1 MRNLSLRTIFIS
13 FVLIALF
20 IVTVVSALINTSQF
34 SKLYYQQTEKQLLP
48 DAVGKVAAQIDAQM
62 RYPISV
68 SQSLAENQ
76 MLHTW
81 MTEGEKRS
89 PIHQRVMSY
98 FADLQKKSG
107 ASSVFWVSSDSM
119 SYYTQEGFFKSISSS
134 EPRDSWFFDFLNS
147 DKRQVLA
154 LDVSEQGGHLTLY
167 VNTLVEIAGKRLGV
181 AGLGYDISDISNIVT
196 SRKIGQQG
204 YLFLIDDSKRIIAHE
219 NDAFIGKQ
227 ISNIASLSAL
237 QNVTSSKSDEFSL
250 SQAELNGQQVYAG
263 VMPITGMGLTLVA
276 VQPKEEISSA
286 INAVVLMSI
295 LVSVVLAAVF
305 LILTLYFA
313 NWLST
318 KIRRVGDELLG
329 MAGQGGDLS
338 KRLDDSV
345 DNELGHLAKGFNA
358 IIGKVAEL
366 VDEISVTERAMREGI
381 EELAT
386 FANKTFAATEDQ
398 RAQTDQV
405 ATAITEM
412 GQTINEVSDIAHR
425 TASDTEEAVKETVET
440 NHSMATTAKTMT
452 ELNEILLNVDK
463 SIGEFA
469 SQAAEINSVVEV
481 INAISEQT
489 NLLALNAAIEAARA
503 GDQGRG
509 FAVVADE
516 VRSLAKRTQTSTSEI
531 REQVTRLQSSSL
543 QSQQAI
549 AEGTQSSQK
558 VTELTQ
564 IAVSALQSI
573 QQKFEV
579 ISQGNHQVAAATEEQ
594 GTVVEHI
601 NQSAHDISDSAT
613 SIHDNAEQQQQ
624 GTQSL
629 LSRAQH
635 LKDLVSQFKV

>member
-276 VQPKEEISSA
+276 VQPKEEISSE

-440 NHSMATTAKTMT
+440 NHSMATTAKTMI

-503 GDQGRG
+503 GEQGRG

-564 IAVSALQSI
+564 VAVSALQSI

>member
-20 IVTVVSALINTSQF
+20 VVTVVSALINTSQF
-34 SKLYYQQTEKQLLP
+34 SRLYYQQTEKQLLP
-48 DAVGKVAAQIDAQM
+48 DAVGKVAAEVDAQM

-76 MLHTW
+76 ILHTW
-81 MTEGEKRS
+81 MTEGEKSS
-89 PIHQRVMSY
+89 PIHQRVMAY
-98 FADLQKKSG
+98 FADLQRKSG
-107 ASSVFWVSSDSM
+107 ASSVFWVSKNSM
-119 SYYTQEGFFKSISSS
+119 SYYTQEGFFKSISKN
-134 EPRDSWFFDFLNS
+134 EPRDSWFFDFISS
-147 DKRQVLA
+147 DKRQALA

-167 VNTLVEIAGKRLGV
+167 VNTLVEIAGQRLGV
-181 AGLGYDISDISNIVT
+181 AGLGYDISDISSIVT
-196 SRKIGQQG
+196 SRKIGEQG
-204 YLFLIDDSKRIIAHE
+204 YLFLIDDSKRIIAHA
-219 NDAFIGKQ
+219 NDAYIGKQ
-227 ISNIASLSAL
+227 VTSVASLSTL
-237 QNVTSSKSDEFSL
+237 QGFLSSKHTGFTL
-250 SQAELNGQQVYAG
+250 SQVELADEDVYAG
-263 VMPITGMGLTLVA
+263 VMPIEGTGLTLVA
-276 VQPKEEISSA
+276 IQPRQEISSA
-286 INAVVLMSI
+286 INTVVWMSI
-295 LVSVVLAAVF
+295 IVSVVLAGIF
-305 LILTLYFA
+305 LVLTLYFA
-313 NWLST
+313 NWLSK
-318 KIRRVGDELLG
+318 KIRSVGDELLG
-329 MAGQGGDLS
+329 MAGHGGDLT

-366 VDEISVTERAMREGI
+366 VDEISVTEQAMREGI
-381 EELAT
+381 DDLAN
-386 FANKTFAATEDQ
+386 FANKTFVATEDQ

-405 ATAITEM
+405 ATAITQM

-425 TASDTEEAVKETVET
+425 TASDTEEAVRETVQT
-440 NHSMATTAKTMT
+440 NQSMAATAQTMN
-452 ELNEILLNVDK
+452 ELNDILSTVDQ

-469 SQAAEINSVVEV
+469 NQAAEINSVVEV

-503 GDQGRG
+503 GEQGRG

-516 VRSLAKRTQTSTSEI
+516 VRSLAQRTQTSTSEI
-531 REQVTRLQSSSL
+531 REQISRLQSSSL
-543 QSQQAI
+543 QSQEAI

-558 VTELTQ
+558 VTELTHV
-564 IAVSALQSI
+564 AVSALQSI
-573 QQKFEV
+573 QQKFEI

-601 NQSAHDISDSAT
+601 NQSAHDISDSAMQ
-613 SIHDNAEQQQQ
+613 IHNNAEQQQR

>member
-20 IVTVVSALINTSQF
+20 VVTVVSALINTSQF
-34 SKLYYQQTEKQLLP
+34 SRLYYQQTEKQLLP
-48 DAVGKVAAQIDAQM
+48 DAVGKVAAEIDAQM

-76 MLHTW
+76 ILHTW
-81 MTEGEKRS
+81 MNEGEKSS
-89 PIHQRVMSY
+89 PIHQRVMAY
-98 FADLQKKSG
+98 FADLQRKSG
-107 ASSVFWVSSDSM
+107 ASSVFWVSKNSM
-119 SYYTQEGFFKSISSS
+119 SYYTQDGFFKSISQS
-134 EPRDSWFFDFLNS
+134 EPRDSWFFDFISS
-147 DKRQVLA
+147 DKRQALA

-167 VNTLVEIAGKRLGV
+167 VNTLVEIAGQRLGV
-181 AGLGYDISDISNIVT
+181 AGLGYDISDISSIVT
-196 SRKIGQQG
+196 SRKIGEQG
-204 YLFLIDDSKRIIAHE
+204 YLFLIDDSKRIIAHA
-219 NDAFIGKQ
+219 NDAYIGKQ
-227 ISNIASLSAL
+227 VTSVASLSAL
-237 QNVTSSKSDEFSL
+237 QSFLSSKHTGFTL
-250 SQAELNGQQVYAG
+250 SQVELADEDVYAG
-263 VMPITGMGLTLVA
+263 VMPIEGTGLTLVA
-276 VQPKEEISSA
+276 VQPKQEISSA
-286 INAVVLMSI
+286 INTVVWMSI
-295 LVSVVLAAVF
+295 IVSVVLAGIF
-305 LILTLYFA
+305 LVLTFYFA
-313 NWLST
+313 NWLSK
-318 KIRRVGDELLG
+318 KIRSVGDELLG
-329 MAGQGGDLS
+329 MAGHGGDLT

-366 VDEISVTERAMREGI
+366 VDEISVTEQAMREGI
-381 EELAT
+381 DDLAS
-386 FANKTFAATEDQ
+386 FANKTFVATEDQ

-425 TASDTEEAVKETVET
+425 TASDTEEAVRETVQT
-440 NHSMATTAKTMT
+440 NQSMAATAQTMN
-452 ELNEILLNVDK
+452 ELNDILITVDK

-469 SQAAEINSVVEV
+469 NQAAEINSVVEV

-503 GDQGRG
+503 GEQGRG

-516 VRSLAKRTQTSTSEI
+516 VRSLAQRTQTSTSEI
-531 REQVTRLQSSSL
+531 REQISRLQSSSL
-543 QSQQAI
+543 QSQEAI

-558 VTELTQ
+558 VTELTH

-573 QQKFEV
+573 QQKFEI

-601 NQSAHDISDSAT
+601 NQSAHDISDSAMQ
-613 SIHDNAEQQQQ
+613 IHDNAEQQQR

>member
-366 VDEISVTERAMREGI
+366 VDEISVTERAMRKGI

-503 GDQGRG
+503 GEQGRG

-564 IAVSALQSI
+564 VAVSALQSI

>member
-20 IVTVVSALINTSQF
+20 VVTVVSALINTSQF
-34 SKLYYQQTEKQLLP
+34 SRLYYQQTEKQLLP
-48 DAVGKVAAQIDAQM
+48 DAVGKVAAEVDAQM

-76 MLHTW
+76 ILHTW
-81 MTEGEKRS
+81 MTEGEKSS
-89 PIHQRVMSY
+89 PIHQRVMAY
-98 FADLQKKSG
+98 FADLQRKSG
-107 ASSVFWVSSDSM
+107 ASSVFWVSKNSM
-119 SYYTQEGFFKSISSS
+119 SYYTQEGFFKSISKN
-134 EPRDSWFFDFLNS
+134 EPRDSWFFDFISS
-147 DKRQVLA
+147 DKRQALA

-167 VNTLVEIAGKRLGV
+167 VNTLVEIAGQRLGV
-181 AGLGYDISDISNIVT
+181 AGLGYDISDISSIVT
-196 SRKIGQQG
+196 SRKIGEQG
-204 YLFLIDDSKRIIAHE
+204 YLFLIDDSKRIIAHA
-219 NDAFIGKQ
+219 NDAYIGKQ
-227 ISNIASLSAL
+227 VTSVASLSTL
-237 QNVTSSKSDEFSL
+237 QDFLSSKHTGFTL
-250 SQAELNGQQVYAG
+250 SQVELADEDVYAG
-263 VMPITGMGLTLVA
+263 VMPIEGTGLTLVA
-276 VQPKEEISSA
+276 IQPRQEISSA
-286 INAVVLMSI
+286 INTVVWMSI
-295 LVSVVLAAVF
+295 IVSVVLAGIF
-305 LILTLYFA
+305 LVLTLYFA
-313 NWLST
+313 NWLSK
-318 KIRRVGDELLG
+318 KIRSVGDELLG
-329 MAGQGGDLS
+329 MAGHGGDLT

-366 VDEISVTERAMREGI
+366 VDEISVTEQAMREGI
-381 EELAT
+381 DDLAN
-386 FANKTFAATEDQ
+386 FANKTFVATEDQ

-405 ATAITEM
+405 ATAITQM

-425 TASDTEEAVKETVET
+425 TASDTEEAVRETVQT
-440 NHSMATTAKTMT
+440 NQSMAATAQTMN
-452 ELNEILLNVDK
+452 ELNDILSTVDQ

-469 SQAAEINSVVEV
+469 NQAAEINSVVEV

-503 GDQGRG
+503 GEQGRG

-516 VRSLAKRTQTSTSEI
+516 VRSLAQRTQTSTSEI
-531 REQVTRLQSSSL
+531 REQISRLQSSSL
-543 QSQQAI
+543 QSQEAI

-558 VTELTQ
+558 VTELTHV
-564 IAVSALQSI
+564 AVSALQSI
-573 QQKFEV
+573 QQKFEI

-601 NQSAHDISDSAT
+601 NQSAHDISDSAMQ
-613 SIHDNAEQQQQ
+613 IHNNAEQQQR

>member
-20 IVTVVSALINTSQF
+20 VVTVVSALINTSQF
-34 SKLYYQQTEKQLLP
+34 SRLYYQQTEKQLLP
-48 DAVGKVAAQIDAQM
+48 DAVGKVAAEIDAQM

-76 MLHTW
+76 ILHTW
-81 MTEGEKRS
+81 MSEGEKSS
-89 PIHQRVMSY
+89 PIHQRVMAY
-98 FADLQKKSG
+98 FADLQRKSG
-107 ASSVFWVSSDSM
+107 ASSVFWVSKNSM
-119 SYYTQEGFFKSISSS
+119 SYYTQDGLFKSISQS
-134 EPRDSWFFDFLNS
+134 EPRDSWFFDFIRS
-147 DKRQVLA
+147 DKRQALA

-167 VNTLVEIAGKRLGV
+167 VNTLVEIAGQRLGV
-181 AGLGYDISDISNIVT
+181 AGLGYDISDISSIVT
-196 SRKIGQQG
+196 SRKIGEQG
-204 YLFLIDDSKRIIAHE
+204 YLFLIDDSKRIIAHA
-219 NDAFIGKQ
+219 NDAYIGKQ
-227 ISNIASLSAL
+227 VTSVASLSAL
-237 QNVTSSKSDEFSL
+237 QGFLSSKHTGFTL
-250 SQAELNGQQVYAG
+250 SQVELADEDVYAG
-263 VMPITGMGLTLVA
+263 VMPIEGTGLTLVA
-276 VQPKEEISSA
+276 VQPKQEISSA
-286 INAVVLMSI
+286 INAVVWMSI
-295 LVSVVLAAVF
+295 IVSVVLAGIF
-305 LILTLYFA
+305 LVLTLYFA
-313 NWLST
+313 NWLSK

-329 MAGQGGDLS
+329 MAGQGGDLT

-366 VDEISVTERAMREGI
+366 VDEISVTEQAMREGI
-381 EELAT
+381 DDLAS
-386 FANKTFAATEDQ
+386 FANKTFVATEDQ

-425 TASDTEEAVKETVET
+425 TASDTEEAVRETVQT
-440 NHSMATTAKTMT
+440 NQSMAATAQTMN
-452 ELNEILLNVDK
+452 ELNDILITVDK

-469 SQAAEINSVVEV
+469 NQAAEINSVVEV

-503 GDQGRG
+503 GEQGRG

-516 VRSLAKRTQTSTSEI
+516 VRSLAQRTQTSTSEI
-531 REQVTRLQSSSL
+531 REQISRLQSSSL
-543 QSQQAI
+543 QSQEAI

-558 VTELTQ
+558 VTELTH

-573 QQKFEV
+573 QQKFEI

-601 NQSAHDISDSAT
+601 NQSAHDISDSAMQ
-613 SIHDNAEQQQQ
+613 IHDNAEQQQR

>member
-20 IVTVVSALINTSQF
+20 VVTVVSALINTSQF
-34 SKLYYQQTEKQLLP
+34 SRLYYQQTEKQLLP
-48 DAVGKVAAQIDAQM
+48 DAVGKVAAEVDAQM

-76 MLHTW
+76 ILHTW
-81 MTEGEKRS
+81 MTEGEKSS
-89 PIHQRVMSY
+89 PIHQRVMAY
-98 FADLQKKSG
+98 FADLQRKSG
-107 ASSVFWVSSDSM
+107 TSSVFWVSKNSM
-119 SYYTQEGFFKSISSS
+119 SYYTQEGFFKSISKN
-134 EPRDSWFFDFLNS
+134 EPRDSWFFDFISS
-147 DKRQVLA
+147 DKRQALA

-167 VNTLVEIAGKRLGV
+167 VNTLVEIAGQRLGV
-181 AGLGYDISDISNIVT
+181 AGLGYDISDISSIVT
-196 SRKIGQQG
+196 SRKIGEQG
-204 YLFLIDDSKRIIAHE
+204 YLFLIDDSKRIIAHA
-219 NDAFIGKQ
+219 NDAYIGKQ
-227 ISNIASLSAL
+227 VTSVASLSTL
-237 QNVTSSKSDEFSL
+237 QDFLSSKHTGFTL
-250 SQAELNGQQVYAG
+250 SQVELADEDVYAG
-263 VMPITGMGLTLVA
+263 VMPIEGTGLTLVA
-276 VQPKEEISSA
+276 IQPRQEISSA
-286 INAVVLMSI
+286 INTVVWMSI
-295 LVSVVLAAVF
+295 IVSVVLAGIF
-305 LILTLYFA
+305 LVLTLYFA
-313 NWLST
+313 NWLSK
-318 KIRRVGDELLG
+318 KIRSVGDELLG
-329 MAGQGGDLS
+329 MAGHGGDLT

-366 VDEISVTERAMREGI
+366 VDEISVTEQAMREGI
-381 EELAT
+381 DDLAN
-386 FANKTFAATEDQ
+386 FANKTFVATEDQ

-405 ATAITEM
+405 ATAITQM

-425 TASDTEEAVKETVET
+425 TASDTEEAVRETVQT
-440 NHSMATTAKTMT
+440 NQSMAATAQTMN
-452 ELNEILLNVDK
+452 ELNDILSTVDQ

-469 SQAAEINSVVEV
+469 NQAAEINSVVEV

-503 GDQGRG
+503 GEQGRG

-516 VRSLAKRTQTSTSEI
+516 VRSLAQRTQTSTSEI
-531 REQVTRLQSSSL
+531 REQISRLQSSSL
-543 QSQQAI
+543 QSQEAI

-558 VTELTQ
+558 VTELTHV
-564 IAVSALQSI
+564 AVSALQSI
-573 QQKFEV
+573 QQKFEI

-601 NQSAHDISDSAT
+601 NQSAHDISDSAMQ
-613 SIHDNAEQQQQ
+613 IHNNAEQQQR

>member
-503 GDQGRG
+503 GEQGRG

-564 IAVSALQSI
+564 VAVSALQSI

>member
-119 SYYTQEGFFKSISSS
+119 SYYTQEGFFKSISRS

-295 LVSVVLAAVF
+295 LVSVMLAAVF

-440 NHSMATTAKTMT
+440 NHSMATTAKTMI

-503 GDQGRG
+503 GEQGRG

-558 VTELTQ
+558 VTDLTQ

>member
-20 IVTVVSALINTSQF
+20 VVTVVSALINTSQF
-34 SKLYYQQTEKQLLP
+34 SRLYYQQTEKQLLP
-48 DAVGKVAAQIDAQM
+48 DAVGKVAAEIDAQM

-76 MLHTW
+76 ILHTW
-81 MTEGEKRS
+81 MNEGEKSS
-89 PIHQRVMSY
+89 PIHQRVMAY
-98 FADLQKKSG
+98 FADLQRKSG
-107 ASSVFWVSSDSM
+107 ASSVFWVSKNSM
-119 SYYTQEGFFKSISSS
+119 SYYTQDGFFKSISQS
-134 EPRDSWFFDFLNS
+134 ESRDSWFFDFISS
-147 DKRQVLA
+147 DKRQALA

-167 VNTLVEIAGKRLGV
+167 VNTLVEIAGQRLGV
-181 AGLGYDISDISNIVT
+181 AGLGYDISDISSIVT
-196 SRKIGQQG
+196 SRKIGEQG
-204 YLFLIDDSKRIIAHE
+204 YLFLIDDSKRIIAHA
-219 NDAFIGKQ
+219 NDAYIGKQ
-227 ISNIASLSAL
+227 VTSVASLSAL
-237 QNVTSSKSDEFSL
+237 QSFLSSKHIGFTL
-250 SQAELNGQQVYAG
+250 SQVELADEDVYAG
-263 VMPITGMGLTLVA
+263 VMPIEGTGLTLVA
-276 VQPKEEISSA
+276 VQPKQEISSA
-286 INAVVLMSI
+286 INTVVWMSI
-295 LVSVVLAAVF
+295 IVSVVLAGIF
-305 LILTLYFA
+305 LVLTLYFA
-313 NWLST
+313 NWLSK
-318 KIRRVGDELLG
+318 KIRSVGDELLG
-329 MAGQGGDLS
+329 MAGHGGDLT

-366 VDEISVTERAMREGI
+366 VDEISVTEQAMREGI
-381 EELAT
+381 DDLAS
-386 FANKTFAATEDQ
+386 FANKTFVATEDQ

-425 TASDTEEAVKETVET
+425 TASDTEEAVRETVQT
-440 NHSMATTAKTMT
+440 NQSMAATAQTMN
-452 ELNEILLNVDK
+452 ELNDILITVDK

-469 SQAAEINSVVEV
+469 NQAAEINSVVEV

-503 GDQGRG
+503 GEQGRG

-516 VRSLAKRTQTSTSEI
+516 VRSLAQRTQTSTSEI
-531 REQVTRLQSSSL
+531 REQISRLQSSSL
-543 QSQQAI
+543 QSQEAI

-558 VTELTQ
+558 VTELTH

-573 QQKFEV
+573 QQKFEI

-601 NQSAHDISDSAT
+601 NQSAHDISDSAMQ
-613 SIHDNAEQQQQ
+613 IHDNAEQQQR

>member
-20 IVTVVSALINTSQF
+20 VVTVVSALINTSQF
-34 SKLYYQQTEKQLLP
+34 SRLYYQQTEKQLLP
-48 DAVGKVAAQIDAQM
+48 DAVGKVAAEVDAQM

-76 MLHTW
+76 ILHTW
-81 MTEGEKRS
+81 MTEGEKSS
-89 PIHQRVMSY
+89 PIHQRVMAY
-98 FADLQKKSG
+98 FADLQRKSG
-107 ASSVFWVSSDSM
+107 ASSVFWVSKNSM
-119 SYYTQEGFFKSISSS
+119 SYYTQEGFFKSISKN
-134 EPRDSWFFDFLNS
+134 EPRDSWFFDFISS
-147 DKRQVLA
+147 DKRQALA

-167 VNTLVEIAGKRLGV
+167 VNTLVEIAGQRLGV
-181 AGLGYDISDISNIVT
+181 AGLGYDISDISSIVT
-196 SRKIGQQG
+196 SRKIGEQG
-204 YLFLIDDSKRIIAHE
+204 YLFLIDDSKRIIAHA
-219 NDAFIGKQ
+219 NDAYIGKQ
-227 ISNIASLSAL
+227 VTSVASLSTL
-237 QNVTSSKSDEFSL
+237 QDFLSSKHTGFTL
-250 SQAELNGQQVYAG
+250 SQVELADEDVYAG
-263 VMPITGMGLTLVA
+263 VMPIEGSGLTLVA
-276 VQPKEEISSA
+276 IQPRQEISSA
-286 INAVVLMSI
+286 INTVVWMSI
-295 LVSVVLAAVF
+295 IVSVVLAGIF
-305 LILTLYFA
+305 LVLTLYFA
-313 NWLST
+313 NWLSK
-318 KIRRVGDELLG
+318 KIRSVGDELLG
-329 MAGQGGDLS
+329 MAGHGGDLT

-366 VDEISVTERAMREGI
+366 VDEISVTEQAMREGI
-381 EELAT
+381 DDLAN
-386 FANKTFAATEDQ
+386 FANKTFVATEDQ

-405 ATAITEM
+405 ATAITQM

-425 TASDTEEAVKETVET
+425 TASDTEEAVRETVQT
-440 NHSMATTAKTMT
+440 NQSMAATAQTMN
-452 ELNEILLNVDK
+452 ELNDILSTVDQ

-469 SQAAEINSVVEV
+469 NQAAEINSVVEV

-503 GDQGRG
+503 GEQGRG

-516 VRSLAKRTQTSTSEI
+516 VRSLAQRTQTSTSEI
-531 REQVTRLQSSSL
+531 REQISRLQSSSL
-543 QSQQAI
+543 QSQEAI

-558 VTELTQ
+558 VTELTHV
-564 IAVSALQSI
+564 AVSALQSI
-573 QQKFEV
+573 QQKFEI

-601 NQSAHDISDSAT
+601 NQSAHDISDSAMQ
-613 SIHDNAEQQQQ
+613 IHNNAEQQQR

>member
-20 IVTVVSALINTSQF
+20 VVTVVSALINTSQF
-34 SKLYYQQTEKQLLP
+34 SRLYYQQTEKQLLP
-48 DAVGKVAAQIDAQM
+48 DAVGKVAAEVDAQM

-76 MLHTW
+76 ILHTW
-81 MTEGEKRS
+81 MTEGEKSS
-89 PIHQRVMSY
+89 PIHQRVMAY
-98 FADLQKKSG
+98 FADLQRKSG
-107 ASSVFWVSSDSM
+107 ASSVFWVSKNSM
-119 SYYTQEGFFKSISSS
+119 SYYTQEGFFKSISKN
-134 EPRDSWFFDFLNS
+134 EPRDSWFFDFISS
-147 DKRQVLA
+147 DKRQALA

-167 VNTLVEIAGKRLGV
+167 VNTLVEIAGQRLGV
-181 AGLGYDISDISNIVT
+181 AGLGYDISDISSIVT
-196 SRKIGQQG
+196 SRKIGEQG
-204 YLFLIDDSKRIIAHE
+204 YLFLIDDSKRIIAHA
-219 NDAFIGKQ
+219 NDAYIGKQ
-227 ISNIASLSAL
+227 VTSVASLSTL
-237 QNVTSSKSDEFSL
+237 QDFLSSKHTGFTL
-250 SQAELNGQQVYAG
+250 SQVELADEDVYAG
-263 VMPITGMGLTLVA
+263 VMPIEGTGLTLVA
-276 VQPKEEISSA
+276 IQPRQEISSA
-286 INAVVLMSI
+286 INTVVWMSI
-295 LVSVVLAAVF
+295 IVSVVLAGIF
-305 LILTLYFA
+305 LVLTLYFA
-313 NWLST
+313 NWLSK
-318 KIRRVGDELLG
+318 KIRSVGDELLG
-329 MAGQGGDLS
+329 MAGHGGDLT

-366 VDEISVTERAMREGI
+366 VDEISVTEQAMREGI
-381 EELAT
+381 DDLAN
-386 FANKTFAATEDQ
+386 FANKTFVATEDQ

-405 ATAITEM
+405 ATAITQM

-425 TASDTEEAVKETVET
+425 TASDTEEAVRETVQT
-440 NHSMATTAKTMT
+440 NQSMAATAQTMN
-452 ELNEILLNVDK
+452 ELNDILSTVDK

-469 SQAAEINSVVEV
+469 NQAAEINSVVEV

-503 GDQGRG
+503 GEQGRG

-516 VRSLAKRTQTSTSEI
+516 VRSLAQRTQTSTSEI
-531 REQVTRLQSSSL
+531 REQISRLQSSSL
-543 QSQQAI
+543 QSQEAI

-558 VTELTQ
+558 VTELTHV
-564 IAVSALQSI
+564 AVSALQSI
-573 QQKFEV
+573 QQKFEI

-601 NQSAHDISDSAT
+601 NQSAHDISDSAMQ
-613 SIHDNAEQQQQ
+613 IHNNAEQQQR

>member
-20 IVTVVSALINTSQF
+20 VVTVVSALINTSQF
-34 SKLYYQQTEKQLLP
+34 SRLYYQQTEKQLLP
-48 DAVGKVAAQIDAQM
+48 DAVGKVAAEIDAQM

-76 MLHTW
+76 ILHTW
-81 MTEGEKRS
+81 MSEGEKSS
-89 PIHQRVMSY
+89 PIHQRVMAY
-98 FADLQKKSG
+98 FADLQRKSG
-107 ASSVFWVSSDSM
+107 ASSVFWVSKNSM
-119 SYYTQEGFFKSISSS
+119 SYYTQDGFFKLISQS
-134 EPRDSWFFDFLNS
+134 EPRDSWFFDFISS
-147 DKRQVLA
+147 DKRQALA

-167 VNTLVEIAGKRLGV
+167 VNTLVEIAGQRLGV
-181 AGLGYDISDISNIVT
+181 AGLGYDISDISSIVT
-196 SRKIGQQG
+196 SRKIGEQG
-204 YLFLIDDSKRIIAHE
+204 YLFLIDDSRRIIAHV
-219 NDAFIGKQ
+219 NDAYIGKQ
-227 ISNIASLSAL
+227 VTSVASLSAL
-237 QNVTSSKSDEFSL
+237 QSFLSSKHTGFTL
-250 SQAELNGQQVYAG
+250 SQVELADEDVYAG
-263 VMPITGMGLTLVA
+263 VMPIEGTGLTLVA
-276 VQPKEEISSA
+276 VQPKQEISSA
-286 INAVVLMSI
+286 INTVVWMSI
-295 LVSVVLAAVF
+295 IVSVVLAGIF
-305 LILTLYFA
+305 LVLTLYFA
-313 NWLST
+313 NWLSK
-318 KIRRVGDELLG
+318 KIRSVGDELLG
-329 MAGQGGDLS
+329 MAGHGGDLT

-366 VDEISVTERAMREGI
+366 VDEISVTEQAMREGI
-381 EELAT
+381 DDLAN
-386 FANKTFAATEDQ
+386 FANKTFVATEDQ

-425 TASDTEEAVKETVET
+425 TASDTEEAVRETVQT
-440 NHSMATTAKTMT
+440 NQSMAATAQTMN
-452 ELNEILLNVDK
+452 ELNDILITVDK

-469 SQAAEINSVVEV
+469 NQAAEINSVVEV

-503 GDQGRG
+503 GEQGRG

-516 VRSLAKRTQTSTSEI
+516 VRSLAQRTQTSTSEI
-531 REQVTRLQSSSL
+531 REQISRLQSSSL
-543 QSQQAI
+543 QSQEAI

-558 VTELTQ
+558 VTELTHV
-564 IAVSALQSI
+564 AVSALQSI
-573 QQKFEV
+573 QQKFEI

-601 NQSAHDISDSAT
+601 NQSAHDISDSAMQ
-613 SIHDNAEQQQQ
+613 IHDNAEQQQR

-629 LSRAQH
+629 LLRAQH

>member
-237 QNVTSSKSDEFSL
+237 QNVTRSKSDEFSL

-338 KRLDDSV
+338 RRLDDSV

-440 NHSMATTAKTMT
+440 NHSMATTAKTMI
-452 ELNEILLNVDK
+452 ELNDILLNVDK

-503 GDQGRG
+503 GEQGRG

-564 IAVSALQSI
+564 VAVSALQSI

>member
-119 SYYTQEGFFKSISSS
+119 SYYTQEGFFKSVSSS

-503 GDQGRG
+503 GEQGRG

-564 IAVSALQSI
+564 VAVSALQSI

>member
-81 MTEGEKRS
+81 MNEGEKRS

-503 GDQGRG
+503 GEQGRG

-564 IAVSALQSI
+564 VAVSALQSI

>member
-20 IVTVVSALINTSQF
+20 VVTVVSALINTSQF
-34 SKLYYQQTEKQLLP
+34 SRLYYQQTEKQLLP
-48 DAVGKVAAQIDAQM
+48 DAVGKVAAEIDAQM

-81 MTEGEKRS
+81 MSEGEKSS
-89 PIHQRVMSY
+89 PIHQRVMAY
-98 FADLQKKSG
+98 FADLQRKSG
-107 ASSVFWVSSDSM
+107 ASSVFWVSKNSM
-119 SYYTQEGFFKSISSS
+119 SYYTQDGFFKLISQS
-134 EPRDSWFFDFLNS
+134 EPRDSWFFDFISS
-147 DKRQVLA
+147 DKRQALA

-167 VNTLVEIAGKRLGV
+167 VNTLVEIAGQRLGV
-181 AGLGYDISDISNIVT
+181 AGLGYDISDISSIVT
-196 SRKIGQQG
+196 SRKIGEQG
-204 YLFLIDDSKRIIAHE
+204 YLFLIDDSKRIIAHA
-219 NDAFIGKQ
+219 NDAYIGKQ
-227 ISNIASLSAL
+227 VTSVASLSAL
-237 QNVTSSKSDEFSL
+237 QSFLSSKHTGFTL
-250 SQAELNGQQVYAG
+250 SQVELADEDVYAG
-263 VMPITGMGLTLVA
+263 VMPIEGTGLTLVA
-276 VQPKEEISSA
+276 VQPKQEISSA
-286 INAVVLMSI
+286 INTVVWMSI
-295 LVSVVLAAVF
+295 IVSVVLAGIF
-305 LILTLYFA
+305 LVLTLYFA
-313 NWLST
+313 NWLSK
-318 KIRRVGDELLG
+318 KIRSVGDELLG
-329 MAGQGGDLS
+329 MAGHGGDLT

-366 VDEISVTERAMREGI
+366 VDEISVTEQAMREGI
-381 EELAT
+381 DDLAS
-386 FANKTFAATEDQ
+386 FANKTFVATEDQ

-425 TASDTEEAVKETVET
+425 TASDTEEAVRETVQT
-440 NHSMATTAKTMT
+440 NQSMAATAQTMN
-452 ELNEILLNVDK
+452 ELNDILITVDK

-469 SQAAEINSVVEV
+469 NQAAEINSVVEV

-503 GDQGRG
+503 GEQGRG

-516 VRSLAKRTQTSTSEI
+516 VRSLAQRTQTSTSEI
-531 REQVTRLQSSSL
+531 REQISRLQSSSL
-543 QSQQAI
+543 QSQEAI

-558 VTELTQ
+558 VTELTH

-573 QQKFEV
+573 QQKFEI

-601 NQSAHDISDSAT
+601 NQSAHDISDSAMQ
-613 SIHDNAEQQQQ
+613 IHDNAEQQQR

>member
-119 SYYTQEGFFKSISSS
+119 SYYTQEGFFKSISRS

-263 VMPITGMGLTLVA
+263 IMPITGMGLTLVA

-295 LVSVVLAAVF
+295 LVSVMLAAVF
-305 LILTLYFA
+305 LIFTLYFA

-440 NHSMATTAKTMT
+440 NHSMATTAKTMI

-503 GDQGRG
+503 GEQGRG

-531 REQVTRLQSSSL
+531 REQVTRLQNSSL

-564 IAVSALQSI
+564 VAVSALQSI